1 MKIALLRL
9 FIAGVLAAFA
19 WLSWSESRLAA
30 RVADA
35 KQDIATF
42 NHENLDALT
51 PARALSDYLPGERRR
66 LSDEIRIAKARIGTE
81 KRCTHM
87 LLPR

>member
-1 MKIALLRL
+1 MKTVLLRM

-35 KQDIATF
+35 KQDLATF
-42 NHENLDALT
+42 NHENLDGLT
-51 PARALSDYLPGERRR
+51 PTRAVSGATGRAACPGMILLS
-66 LSDEIRIAKARIGTE
+66 
-81 KRCTHM
+81 
-87 LLPR
+87 

>member
-1 MKIALLRL
+1 MKTTLLRM

-51 PARALSDYLPGERRR
+51 PARAHLRLPAWRSPPPVR
-66 LSDEIRIAKARIGTE
+66 
-81 KRCTHM
+81 
-87 LLPR
+87 